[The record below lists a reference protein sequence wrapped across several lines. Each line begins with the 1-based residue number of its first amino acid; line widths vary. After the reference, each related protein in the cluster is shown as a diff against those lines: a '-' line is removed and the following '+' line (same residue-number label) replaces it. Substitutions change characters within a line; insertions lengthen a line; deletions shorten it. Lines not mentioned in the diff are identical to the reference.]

1 MNPASNKRTDK
12 YGGSIENRARLLLRI
27 IDKLIGIVGAEK
39 LAVRLAPWSSF
50 LGMEIEGEE
59 IHSYILQ
66 QLQQR
71 ADNGQ
76 QLAYVSLIEPRVI
89 GIFDASLEDQKVVVM
104 NLLINIGKEI
114 LFVLVIILMMPQN
127 LKLYFMI

>member
-1 MNPASNKRTDK
+1 MV
-12 YGGSIENRARLLLRI
+12 I
-27 IDKLIGIVGAEK
+27 I
-39 LAVRLAPWSSF
+39 

-127 LKLYFMI
+127 LNFTS